1 MTIPD
6 VGSVKDVLLQQ
17 CEVKVE
23 HTHPKYP
30 RNVMHV
36 FAQNKYCDEW
46 DEFMLKSLPGD
57 TSICVA
63 HDSKKDNIT
72 NLAEINIPDKPSA
85 TGNLTKELKIKIG
98 ARVMIT
104 TNIDVSDRLTNG
116 VMGMIVNILKDE
128 EELNVKVILV
138 KFDNSD
144 VGQSAKSQ
152 SLYKK
157 VNRNAVP
164 IVPFQASFQ
173 INSSSSCTASRL
185 QFPLKLSWAVT
196 IHKCQGLTFD
206 EIVIDMSPNKGKYYP
221 GQAYVGFSQVK
232 TLDGLHIINYT

>member
-1 MTIPD
+1 
-6 VGSVKDVLLQQ
+6 
-17 CEVKVE
+17 
-23 HTHPKYP
+23 
-30 RNVMHV
+30 MHV

-46 DEFMLKSLPGD
+46 NAFMLKSLPGD

-104 TNIDVSDRLTNG
+104 TNIDVNDGLTNG

-128 EELNVKVILV
+128 EEVNVKVILV

-164 IVPFQASFQ
+164 IVPFQASCQ

-185 QFPLKLSWAVT
+185 
-196 IHKCQGLTFD
+196 
-206 EIVIDMSPNKGKYYP
+206 
-221 GQAYVGFSQVK
+221 
-232 TLDGLHIINYT
+232 

>member
-1 MTIPD
+1 MTVPD
-6 VGSVKDVLLQQ
+6 VGSVEDVLLQQ

-23 HTHPKYP
+23 CTHSKYL

-46 DEFMLKSLPGD
+46 NEIMLKSLLGD

-63 HDSKKDNIT
+63 HDSKKDNIM
-72 NLAEINIPDKPSA
+72 NLAEINITDKPSA

-98 ARVMIT
+98 TRVKIT
-104 TNIDVSDRLTNG
+104 TNIDVSDRVMNG
-116 VMGMIVNILKDE
+116 VMETIVNILKDE
-128 EELNVKVILV
+128 EEVNVKVILV
-138 KFDNSD
+138 KFYNSD

-157 VNRNAVP
+157 VYRDAVP

-185 QFPLKLSWAVT
+185 QFPLKLPWSVT
-196 IHKCQGLTFD
+196 IHKCQGLT
-206 EIVIDMSPNKGKYYP
+206 
-221 GQAYVGFSQVK
+221 
-232 TLDGLHIINYT
+232 LD

>member
-1 MTIPD
+1 MILQY
-6 VGSVKDVLLQQ
+6 VLH
-17 CEVKVE
+17 C
-23 HTHPKYP
+23 
-30 RNVMHV
+30 
-36 FAQNKYCDEW
+36 
-46 DEFMLKSLPGD
+46 
-57 TSICVA
+57 
-63 HDSKKDNIT
+63 DSKKDNIT

-104 TNIDVSDRLTNG
+104 TNIDVSDGLMNG

-128 EELNVKVILV
+128 EEVNVKIILV

-157 VNRNAVP
+157 VDRNAVP
-164 IVPFQASFQ
+164 FVPFQASFQ

-196 IHKCQGLTFD
+196 IHKCQGLTLD

-221 GQAYVGFSQVK
+221 SQAYMLDLVK
-232 TLDGLHIINYT
+232 LKHWMASISSIIHDHKSKCHQMLNRKWIG

>member
-1 MTIPD
+1 MTVPD
-6 VGSVKDVLLQQ
+6 VGSVEDVLLQQ

-23 HTHPKYP
+23 HTHPKYL
-30 RNVMHV
+30 RNAMHV

-46 DEFMLKSLPGD
+46 NEFMLKSLLGD
-57 TSICVA
+57 TLICVA
-63 HDSKKDNIT
+63 CDSKKDNIT
-72 NLAEINIPDKPSA
+72 NLAEINIPHKPSA

-104 TNIDVSDRLTNG
+104 TNIDVSDGLMNG

-128 EELNVKVILV
+128 EEVNVKVILV

-152 SLYKK
+152 SLYKN

-185 QFPLKLSWAVT
+185 QFPLKLSWVVT
-196 IHKCQGLTFD
+196 IYKCQGLTLD
-206 EIVIDMSPNKGKYYP
+206 QIVVDMSPNKGKYYP
-221 GQAYVGFSQVK
+221 GQAYVGFS
-232 TLDGLHIINYT
+232 